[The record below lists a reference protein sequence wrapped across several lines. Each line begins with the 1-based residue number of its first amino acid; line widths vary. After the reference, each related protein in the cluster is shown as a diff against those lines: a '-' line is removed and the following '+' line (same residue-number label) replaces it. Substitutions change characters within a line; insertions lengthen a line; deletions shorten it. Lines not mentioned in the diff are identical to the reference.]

1 MAELTN
7 TQFLTFV
14 VEVLEKNGCHLADI
28 DFEKKVIHIDGSEE
42 AKIECALALQDI
54 LG

>member
-14 VEVLEKNGCHLADI
+14 LEVLEKNGCDLADI
-28 DFEKKVIHIDGSEE
+28 DFENKVIHIDGSDE
-42 AKIECALALQDI
+42 AKIECAIALQDI

>member
-1 MAELTN
+1 MTELTN

-14 VEVLEKNGCHLADI
+14 LEVVEKNGCSLADI
-28 DFEKKVIHIDGSEE
+28 DFDNKVIHLEGPEE